1 MISTRTKFML
11 AAVVVIIAIR
21 GSQCAAGIIVYDN
34 LPPTPYYPRVL
45 AGLGMRRDY
54 VSQSAQQLTPASS
67 GRLAT
72 LDLPILFGG
81 RWEHADD
88 LTLTIVSDD
97 NGLPSAAKLWSQT
110 YIDKV
115 RSNHLPA
122 ENTLP
127 LSFDVENGLILQAG
141 TRYWLIATAN
151 PVYAELHHY
160 WAFTSNA
167 TADPQALHIDN
178 PQPDW
183 PEWPVGEW
191 FLINGMSNVEGTL
204 GLRVT
209 VIPEPA
215 AAALMLAATAT
226 LLVVRRRSH

>member
-1 MISTRTKFML
+1 ML
-11 AAVVVIIAIR
+11 AAVVVSIAIH

-34 LPPTPYYPRVL
+34 LPPGGYYPRVL
-45 AGLGMRRDY
+45 FGLGKY
-54 VSQSAQQLTPASS
+54 PHNVSQAAQQFTPASS

-81 RWEHADD
+81 RWQHADD

-151 PVYAELHHY
+151 PVHAELVHY
-160 WAFTSNA
+160 WAFTQDQ
-167 TADPQALHIDN
+167 TADPPALHIDN

-191 FLINGMSNVEGTL
+191 FLFNGMSNVEGTL

-215 AAALMLAATAT
+215 TAALMLAASAT
-226 LLVVRRRSH
+226 LLAVRRRAARP